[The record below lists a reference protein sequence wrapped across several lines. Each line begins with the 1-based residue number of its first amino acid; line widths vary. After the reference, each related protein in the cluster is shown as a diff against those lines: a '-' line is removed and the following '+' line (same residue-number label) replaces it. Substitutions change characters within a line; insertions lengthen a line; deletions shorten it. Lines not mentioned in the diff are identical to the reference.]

1 MDPRE
6 LTALVTAVSNALYS
20 AMSASELAVLAAVF
34 VQLGDTLATLAAQ
47 EARGAGEGEKRGR
60 VIGRSNNTAFCCGKR
75 GLPRLRGGG
84 YII

>member
-6 LTALVTAVSNALYS
+6 LTALVKAVSNALYS

-47 EARGAGEGEKRGR
+47 EARLAGE
-60 VIGRSNNTAFCCGKR
+60 
-75 GLPRLRGGG
+75 
-84 YII
+84 

>member
-20 AMSASELAVLAAVF
+20 AMSASELAVLAAELDLTAAIL

-47 EARGAGEGEKRGR
+47 EARLAGE
-60 VIGRSNNTAFCCGKR
+60 
-75 GLPRLRGGG
+75 
-84 YII
+84 